1 MITSLS
7 GAGHLSRG
15 IWQSEGPGGQ
25 KKGNH
30 SPFLCCVLC
39 LGQEGW
45 AEPRW
50 GVGGRGLGQAWD
62 SLQANWGD
70 RSGGNL
76 TEVWLVGAALQ
87 LDSSGTSLD
96 QEMSHQLMGHV
107 PWDEKKAMSTS
118 HFSWCPTTPDSGFS
132 SVRALTGEPW
142 NGGMASPFL
151 PLKETQSQRPNN
163 LASLFSDPNHH
174 QAQDLLC

>member
-45 AEPRW
+45 AEPTW

-76 TEVWLVGAALQ
+76 TEVWLVGAALE

-107 PWDEKKAMSTS
+107 PWDEKKAISTS
-118 HFSWCPTTPDSGFS
+118 HFSWCPTTPDFWLLQCEGFDGRTLEWRDGLS
-132 SVRALTGEPW
+132 FPPSQGNTVT
-142 NGGMASPFL
+142 
-151 PLKETQSQRPNN
+151 ETQ
-163 LASLFSDPNHH
+163 
-174 QAQDLLC
+174 